1 MNNFGVG
8 VAFSAQDMWSAP
20 IDRMVGAYGR
30 IDGAVA
36 RTEGSVGGA
45 MMGVSASIDLFG
57 KSIAALSVLEP
68 AAQAASEF
76 GTQVGQIR
84 TLIDET
90 AFSTKAV
97 TDTTLALAD
106 AYGVD
111 GIKGAGALYETISA
125 GVMDAGE
132 ATKLLGVAS
141 KFAVGGN
148 AELAQSIDVLTS
160 ATNTYGIENLSA
172 QQASDA
178 LFVAIAAGKTTAREL
193 ADGLGNVAPTANAM
207 GVSFDELTA
216 AIAAMTVQGIK
227 TPQAITAM
235 NAMLANVAKPTSD
248 AAKEAKRLGIEF
260 NVTALKSMGLAK
272 FLGQLS
278 GNAKVNDNTFA
289 NLFGSIDGIKGAL
302 ALTANNGGK
311 FADVL
316 GQMEGKANATD
327 KAFKIMEATSG
338 FQEKRFEALKKNA
351 LIFVGQG
358 LEPIKAGVLSVAS
371 TVLSAFT
378 KIPAPI
384 RDVAVRFVSAAIAVG
399 AVVGAVLSA
408 KIAVASFLA
417 AAGTSAA
424 GIMSALLPIVVALG
438 AVVLAFYAV
447 KRAYD
452 ENLGGIGELIN
463 EWVDAAKLAWDS
475 LVQVFT
481 DGGFSGAVRD
491 NLQRAENQG
500 IKNFVVGVFLAF
512 NRIKNF
518 FTGMSDSFSS
528 AMTAM
533 EPTFTA
539 FKEAVS
545 GLADAFS
552 SLYETND
559 PADATSKFEAF
570 GSAGAAVGKVLASVA
585 GAVVK
590 IFTAGVQLVT
600 GFINNFGKI
609 KTAVQPILDL
619 FGEIVTEI
627 FSAGSAFDTAGGG
640 FTSVGE
646 GIASVVAFILTVIAQ
661 LVPVIRAI
669 VKAAGQQLRGIV
681 TALSGVIDIVAGI
694 LSGDWGRVWTG
705 AKKIVFAVLNN
716 IISGVLGL
724 VAAVAASMDKIA
736 GFMGKDSNLSQT
748 IQDWSAGIS
757 ASLIGPGGAVG
768 TAQTGVADAAANA
781 SMPGPNASTPTVS
794 APPMS
799 LGVGPLQAF
808 VETEDIASA
817 VASGVKGMPAPV
829 TNVKVTLDSAD
840 LMSKI
845 ETESRSSAGASFTPG
860 IPVVG

>member
-20 IDRMVGAYGR
+20 IDRMVASYGR

-36 RTEGSVGGA
+36 RTEGSVGSA

-90 AFSTKAV
+90 AFSTKAI

-148 AELAQSIDVLTS
+148 AELAQAIDVLTS
-160 ATNTYGIENLSA
+160 ATNTYGLANLSA

-178 LFVAIAAGKTTAREL
+178 LFVAIAAGKTNAREL

-248 AAKEAKRLGIEF
+248 ATKEAKRLGIEF
-260 NVTALKSMGLAK
+260 SVTALKSMGLSK
-272 FLGQLS
+272 FLGQLA
-278 GNAKVNDNTFA
+278 GNAKVNDNTFS

-311 FADVL
+311 FVEVL
-316 GQMEGKANATD
+316 GQMQNKANATD
-327 KAFKIMEATSG
+327 KAFAIMEQTSG
-338 FQEKRFEALKKNA
+338 FQEKRFDALKKNA

-358 LEPIKAGVLSVAS
+358 LEPLKASVLSVANA
-371 TVLSAFT
+371 VLSAFT

-384 RDVAVRFVSAAIAVG
+384 RDAAVRFVSAAIAVG

-408 KIAVASFLA
+408 KIAVSTFLA

-424 GIMSALLPIVVALG
+424 GVVSAMLPIVATLG

-447 KRAYD
+447 REAYD
-452 ENLGGIGELIN
+452 RNMGGIADFIDA
-463 EWVDAAKLAWDS
+463 WVDKAVLAWDA
-475 LVQVFT
+475 LKQVFSE
-481 DGGFSGAVRD
+481 GGFSGAVRD
-491 NLQRAENQG
+491 ELNKAENMG
-500 IKNFVVGVFLAF
+500 LKNFVVGVYLAF
-512 NRIKNF
+512 NRISNF
-518 FTGMSDSFSS
+518 FGSLADSFYD
-528 AMTAM
+528 TLNTM
-533 EPTFTA
+533 EPVFTA
-539 FKEAVS
+539 FKDAVS
-545 GLADAFS
+545 GLSDAFS

-570 GSAGAAVGKVLASVA
+570 GAAGAAVGKVLASVA

-619 FGEIVTEI
+619 FGEIIAEI
-627 FSAGSAFDTAGGG
+627 MSAGSAFNTAGGG

-646 GIASVVAFILTVIAQ
+646 GIASVVAFILSVVAT

-681 TALSGVIDIVAGI
+681 TALSGVIDVVAGI
-694 LSGDWGRVWTG
+694 LSGDWSRVWSG
-705 AKKIVFAVLNN
+705 AKKIVLAIVNN
-716 IISGVLGL
+716 IVAGVLGL
-724 VAAVAASMDKIA
+724 VGAVAASMDKIA
-736 GFMGKDSNLSQT
+736 GFLGKESNLAAT
-748 IQDWSAGIS
+748 IGEWSASIS
-757 ASLIGPGGAVG
+757 NSLIGPDGTTA
-768 TAQTGVADAAANA
+768 TAQTGVGAAVANA
-781 SMPGPNASTPTVS
+781 TMPGPNASTPAVAS
-794 APPMS
+794 PPMS

-808 VETEDIASA
+808 VETDDIASA
-817 VASGVKGMPAPV
+817 VASGVKNTPAPV
-829 TNVKVTLDSAD
+829 TNVRVQLDSAD
-840 LMSKI
+840 LMSKVEI
-845 ETESRSSAGASFTPG
+845 ESRSNAASSFTPG